1 MFGGWKMFWICMPN
15 PIAPLVQLFVLM
27 NALYNC
33 GREVRQPLPPQ
44 PGQPQRIDYEYH
56 RNGTCNL
63 FTYFQPLAG
72 WRHVEVTDRRTKQDF
87 AYCMKS
93 LVDVHFPLAEIIRVV
108 IDNLNIHTPAALYE
122 TFEAKEARRILKKL
136 EFHYTPKHGSWLN
149 QVEIELS
156 VLSRQCLERR
166 IPDQET
172 LKQEITAWEESRNQA
187 RATVAWRFTTTD
199 ARVKLQRLYPSK

>member
-1 MFGGWKMFWICMPN
+1 MEDVLDLYAEPYSSFRPVVCFDERP
-15 PIAPLVQLFVLM
+15 VQLL
-27 NALYNC
+27 
-33 GREVRQPLPPQ
+33 GEVRQPFPPR

-93 LVDVHFPLAEIIRVV
+93 LVDVHFPLAKIIRVV

-166 IPDQET
+166 IPNKET
-172 LKQEITAWEESRNQA
+172 LKQEIAAWEESRNQA

-199 ARVKLQRLYPSK
+199 ARAKLQRLYPSK

>member
-1 MFGGWKMFWICMPN
+1 MEDVLDLYAEPYSSFRPVVCFDERP
-15 PIAPLVQLFVLM
+15 VQLL
-27 NALYNC
+27 
-33 GREVRQPLPPQ
+33 GEVRQPFPPR

-122 TFEAKEARRILKKL
+122 TFEAKEARRILKNL

-199 ARVKLQRLYPSK
+199 ARVKHQRLYPSK

>member
-1 MFGGWKMFWICMPN
+1 MEDVLDLYAEPYSPSRPVVCFDERP
-15 PIAPLVQLFVLM
+15 VQLL
-27 NALYNC
+27 
-33 GREVRQPLPPQ
+33 GEVRQPLPPE

-93 LVDVHFPLAEIIRVV
+93 LVDVHFPLAKIIRVV

-166 IPDQET
+166 IPNKET
-172 LKQEITAWEESRNQA
+172 LKQEIAAWEESRNQA

-199 ARVKLQRLYPSK
+199 ARAKLQRLYPSK

>member
-1 MFGGWKMFWICMPN
+1 MEDVLDLY
-15 PIAPLVQLFVLM
+15 AEPLDPKRPVVCFDERPYQLVS
-27 NALYNC
+27 
-33 GREVRQPLPPQ
+33 EVRQPSPAE
-44 PGQPQRIDYEYH
+44 PGQPERFNYEYQ

-72 WRHVEVTDRRTKQDF
+72 WRHVEVTDQRTKKDF
-87 AYCMKS
+87 AGCMKN
-93 LVDVHFPLAEIIRVV
+93 LVDVHFPDAERIRVV

-122 TFEAKEARRILKKL
+122 TLEAEQARRILKKL
-136 EFHYTPKHGSWLN
+136 EFHYTPKYGSWLN

-172 LKQEITAWEESRNQA
+172 LRHEITAWEELRNIQ
-187 RATVAWRFTTTD
+187 RAKVNWRFTAEA
-199 ARVKLQRLYPSK
+199 ARTKFERLYPELDPS

>member
-1 MFGGWKMFWICMPN
+1 MEDVLDLYAEPYSSFRPVVCFDERP
-15 PIAPLVQLFVLM
+15 VQLL
-27 NALYNC
+27 
-33 GREVRQPLPPQ
+33 GEVRQPFPPR

-166 IPDQET
+166 IPDKET
-172 LKQEITAWEESRNQA
+172 LKQEIAAWEESRNQA

>member
-1 MFGGWKMFWICMPN
+1 MEDVLDLYAEPYSPSRPVVCFDERP
-15 PIAPLVQLFVLM
+15 VQLL
-27 NALYNC
+27 
-33 GREVRQPLPPQ
+33 GEVRQPLPPE
-44 PGQPQRIDYEYH
+44 PGQPQRIDDEYH

-93 LVDVHFPLAEIIRVV
+93 LVDVHFPLAKIIRVV

-166 IPDQET
+166 IPNKET
-172 LKQEITAWEESRNQA
+172 LKQEIAAWEESRNQA

>member
-1 MFGGWKMFWICMPN
+1 MEDVLDLYAEPYSPSRPVVCFDERP
-15 PIAPLVQLFVLM
+15 VQLL
-27 NALYNC
+27 
-33 GREVRQPLPPQ
+33 GEVRQPLPPE
-44 PGQPQRIDYEYH
+44 PGQPQRIDDEYH

-93 LVDVHFPLAEIIRVV
+93 LVDVHFPLAKIIRVV

-166 IPDQET
+166 IPNKET
-172 LKQEITAWEESRNQA
+172 LKQEIAAWEESRNQA

-199 ARVKLQRLYPSK
+199 ARAKLQRLYPSK

>member
-1 MFGGWKMFWICMPN
+1 MEDVLDLYAEPYSSFRPVVCFDERP
-15 PIAPLVQLFVLM
+15 VQLL
-27 NALYNC
+27 
-33 GREVRQPLPPQ
+33 GEVRQPFPPR

-122 TFEAKEARRILKKL
+122 TFEAKEARRILKNL

>member
-1 MFGGWKMFWICMPN
+1 MEDVLDLYAEPYSPSRPVVCFDERP
-15 PIAPLVQLFVLM
+15 VQLL
-27 NALYNC
+27 
-33 GREVRQPLPPQ
+33 GEVRQPLPPE

-93 LVDVHFPLAEIIRVV
+93 LVDVHFPLAKIIRVV

-166 IPDQET
+166 IPDKET
-172 LKQEITAWEESRNQA
+172 LKQEIAAWEESRNQA

-199 ARVKLQRLYPSK
+199 ARAKLQRLYPSK